1 MNLAIFDLDNTLL
14 NGDSDYNWSL
24 FLIKKGI
31 LDQSIYEQQNEEF
44 FKDYQ
49 TGSLDIDAYAEFQFK
64 PLRENERFFLNDLRD
79 EYVATIIRPMITEKA
94 KDLVNEHRSQ
104 GDQLLIITA
113 TNSFITK
120 QIAALF
126 GIEELIGTDLEE
138 INNQFTGKIKGV
150 ASFQEGKVTRL
161 NQWLDEKHLTL
172 AQFDKTFFY
181 SDSKNDLPLLR
192 IVSHPV
198 AVNPDATLNT
208 EAKKNNWP
216 IMSLR

>member
-1 MNLAIFDLDNTLL
+1 LNLAIFDLDNTLL

-120 QIAALF
+120 PIAALF

-161 NQWLDEKHLTL
+161 NQWLDDKHLTL

-181 SDSKNDLPLLR
+181 SDSKNDLPLLK

-198 AVNPDATLNT
+198 AVNPDATLNA

>member
-1 MNLAIFDLDNTLL
+1 LNLAIFDLDNTLL

-64 PLRENERFFLNDLRD
+64 PLRENERLFLNDLRD

-120 QIAALF
+120 PIAALF

>member
-1 MNLAIFDLDNTLL
+1 LNLAIFDLDNTLL

-31 LDQSIYEQQNEEF
+31 LDQSIYEQKNEEF

-64 PLRENERFFLNDLRD
+64 PLRENERLFLNDLRD
-79 EYVATIIRPMITEKA
+79 EYVATVIRPMITEKA

-120 QIAALF
+120 PIAALF

-161 NQWLDEKHLTL
+161 NQWLDDKHLTL

-181 SDSKNDLPLLR
+181 SDSKNDLPLLK

-198 AVNPDATLNT
+198 AVNPDVTLNA

>member
-49 TGSLDIDAYAEFQFK
+49 TGSLNIYAYAEFQFK

-120 QIAALF
+120 PIAALF

>member
-64 PLRENERFFLNDLRD
+64 PLRENERLFLNDLRD

-120 QIAALF
+120 PIAALF

-181 SDSKNDLPLLR
+181 SDSKNDLPLLK

-198 AVNPDATLNT
+198 AVNPDATLNA

>member
-1 MNLAIFDLDNTLL
+1 LNLAIFDLDNTLL

-120 QIAALF
+120 PIAALF

-161 NQWLDEKHLTL
+161 NEWLDDKHLTF

-181 SDSKNDLPLLR
+181 SDSKNDLPLLK

-198 AVNPDATLNT
+198 AVNPDVTLNA

>member
-1 MNLAIFDLDNTLL
+1 LNLAIFDLDNTLL

-120 QIAALF
+120 PIAALF

>member
-120 QIAALF
+120 PIAALF

-161 NQWLDEKHLTL
+161 NQWLDDKHLTL

-181 SDSKNDLPLLR
+181 SDSKNDLPLLK

-198 AVNPDATLNT
+198 AVNPDATLNA
-208 EAKKNNWP
+208 EAKK
-216 IMSLR
+216 ITGQL

>member
-1 MNLAIFDLDNTLL
+1 LNLAIFDLDNTLL

-120 QIAALF
+120 PIAALF

-138 INNQFTGKIKGV
+138 INHQFTGKIKGV

>member
-64 PLRENERFFLNDLRD
+64 PLRENERLFLNDLRD
-79 EYVATIIRPMITEKA
+79 EYVATVIRPMITKKA

-120 QIAALF
+120 PIAALF

-161 NQWLDEKHLTL
+161 NEWLDDKHLTF

-181 SDSKNDLPLLR
+181 SDSKNDLPLLK

-198 AVNPDATLNT
+198 AVNPDVTLNA

>member
-104 GDQLLIITA
+104 GDQLLIISA

-120 QIAALF
+120 PIAALF

-161 NQWLDEKHLTL
+161 NQWLDDKHLTL

-181 SDSKNDLPLLR
+181 SDSKNDLPLLK

-198 AVNPDATLNT
+198 AVNPDATLNA
-208 EAKKNNWP
+208 EAEKNNWP
-216 IMSLR
+216 ILSLR

>member
-31 LDQSIYEQQNEEF
+31 LDQSIYEQKNEEF

-64 PLRENERFFLNDLRD
+64 PLRENERLFLNDLRD
-79 EYVATIIRPMITEKA
+79 EYVATVIRPMITKKA

-120 QIAALF
+120 PIAALF

-161 NQWLDEKHLTL
+161 NEWLDEKHLTL

-181 SDSKNDLPLLR
+181 SDSKNDLPLLK

-198 AVNPDATLNT
+198 AVNPDATLNA

>member
-104 GDQLLIITA
+104 GYQLLIITA

-120 QIAALF
+120 PIAALF

>member
-120 QIAALF
+120 PIAALF

-161 NQWLDEKHLTL
+161 NEWLDDKHLTL

-181 SDSKNDLPLLR
+181 SDSKNDLPLLK

-198 AVNPDATLNT
+198 AVNPDATLNA

>member
-31 LDQSIYEQQNEEF
+31 LDQSIYEQKNEEF

-64 PLRENERFFLNDLRD
+64 PLRENERLFLNDLRD
-79 EYVATIIRPMITEKA
+79 EYVATVIRPMITKKA

-120 QIAALF
+120 PIAALF

-161 NQWLDEKHLTL
+161 NEWLDDKHLTF

-181 SDSKNDLPLLR
+181 SDSKNDLPLLK

-198 AVNPDATLNT
+198 AVNPDATLNA

>member
-64 PLRENERFFLNDLRD
+64 PLRENERLFLNDLRD

-120 QIAALF
+120 PIAALF

-161 NQWLDEKHLTL
+161 NQWLDE
-172 AQFDKTFFY
+172 
-181 SDSKNDLPLLR
+181 
-192 IVSHPV
+192 
-198 AVNPDATLNT
+198 
-208 EAKKNNWP
+208 
-216 IMSLR
+216 

>member
-31 LDQSIYEQQNEEF
+31 LDKSIYEQQNEEF

-64 PLRENERFFLNDLRD
+64 PLRENERLFLNDLRD

-120 QIAALF
+120 PIAALF

>member
-31 LDQSIYEQQNEEF
+31 LDQSIYEQKNEEF

-64 PLRENERFFLNDLRD
+64 PLRENERLFLNDLRD
-79 EYVATIIRPMITEKA
+79 EYVATVIRPMITKKA

-120 QIAALF
+120 PIAALF

-181 SDSKNDLPLLR
+181 SDSKNDLPLLK

-198 AVNPDATLNT
+198 AVNPDVTLNA

>member
-120 QIAALF
+120 PIAALF

-161 NQWLDEKHLTL
+161 NEWLDDKHLTF

-181 SDSKNDLPLLR
+181 SDSKNDLPLLK

-198 AVNPDATLNT
+198 AVNPDVTLNA

>member
-31 LDQSIYEQQNEEF
+31 LDQSIYEQKNEEF

-64 PLRENERFFLNDLRD
+64 PLRENERLFLNDLRD
-79 EYVATIIRPMITEKA
+79 EYVATVIRPMITKKA

-120 QIAALF
+120 PIAALF

-161 NQWLDEKHLTL
+161 NEWLDEKHLTL

>member
-31 LDQSIYEQQNEEF
+31 LDKSIYEQQNEEF

-120 QIAALF
+120 PIAALF

>member
-120 QIAALF
+120 PIAALF

-138 INNQFTGKIKGV
+138 INHQFTGKIKGV

>member
-31 LDQSIYEQQNEEF
+31 LDQSIYEQKNEEF

-64 PLRENERFFLNDLRD
+64 PLRENERLFLNDLRD

-120 QIAALF
+120 PIAALF

-161 NQWLDEKHLTL
+161 NEWLDDKHLTF

-181 SDSKNDLPLLR
+181 SDSKNDLPLLK

-198 AVNPDATLNT
+198 AVNPDVTLNA

>member
-31 LDQSIYEQQNEEF
+31 LDQSIYEQKNEEF

-64 PLRENERFFLNDLRD
+64 PLRENERLFLNDLRD
-79 EYVATIIRPMITEKA
+79 EYVATVIRPMITKKA

-120 QIAALF
+120 PIAALF

-161 NQWLDEKHLTL
+161 NEWLDDKHLTF

-216 IMSLR
+216 ILSLR

>member
-64 PLRENERFFLNDLRD
+64 PLRENERLFLNDLRD

-94 KDLVNEHRSQ
+94 KGLVNEHRSQ

-120 QIAALF
+120 PIAALF

>member
-1 MNLAIFDLDNTLL
+1 LNLAIFDLDNTLL

-64 PLRENERFFLNDLRD
+64 PLRENERLFLNDLRD

-94 KDLVNEHRSQ
+94 KGLVNEHRSQ

-120 QIAALF
+120 PIAALF

-161 NQWLDEKHLTL
+161 NQWLDNKHLTL

-181 SDSKNDLPLLR
+181 SDSKNDLPLLK

-198 AVNPDATLNT
+198 AVNPDATLNA

>member
-120 QIAALF
+120 PIAALF

-138 INNQFTGKIKGV
+138 INNQFTGKIKEVG
-150 ASFQEGKVTRL
+150 SFQEGKVTRL
-161 NQWLDEKHLTL
+161 NQCLDEKHLTL

-198 AVNPDATLNT
+198 AVNPDTTLNT

>member
-31 LDQSIYEQQNEEF
+31 LDKSIYEQQNEEF

-64 PLRENERFFLNDLRD
+64 PLRENERLFLNDLRD

-120 QIAALF
+120 PIAALF

-138 INNQFTGKIKGV
+138 INSQFTGKIKGV

-181 SDSKNDLPLLR
+181 SDSKNDLPLLK

-198 AVNPDATLNT
+198 AVNPDATLNA